1 VTLLAIAV
9 LAAGT
14 YGFRACGPLLHRR
27 IELSE
32 RVRWML
38 SVAATV
44 LLCALVATSAL
55 TTGHGFAGWARPAGV
70 LVAGLLAA
78 RRAPFPVV
86 VLAAACV
93 TALLRLAGV
102 ALRSAVPRHGRA
114 GRLREIPAD
123 LPKA

>member
-1 VTLLAIAV
+1 MTPLAILL

-14 YGFRACGPLLHRR
+14 YCFRVCGPVLHRR

-55 TTGHGFAGWARPAGV
+55 TTGHSLAGWARPAGV
-70 LVAGLLAA
+70 LVGGLLAV
-78 RRAPFPVV
+78 RRAPFLVAVV
-86 VLAAACV
+86 AAVV
-93 TALLRLAGV
+93 TTATLRLLGV
-102 ALRSAVPRHGRA
+102 S
-114 GRLREIPAD
+114 
-123 LPKA
+123 

>member
-1 VTLLAIAV
+1 MTWLAIVA
-9 LAAGT
+9 LAGGT
-14 YGFRACGPLLHRR
+14 YAFRVCGPVLHRR

-70 LVAGLLAA
+70 PDAGKPSAGGPGPGG
-78 RRAPFPVV
+78 RIRSRAE
-86 VLAAACV
+86 
-93 TALLRLAGV
+93 
-102 ALRSAVPRHGRA
+102 GRA
-114 GRLREIPAD
+114 
-123 LPKA
+123 